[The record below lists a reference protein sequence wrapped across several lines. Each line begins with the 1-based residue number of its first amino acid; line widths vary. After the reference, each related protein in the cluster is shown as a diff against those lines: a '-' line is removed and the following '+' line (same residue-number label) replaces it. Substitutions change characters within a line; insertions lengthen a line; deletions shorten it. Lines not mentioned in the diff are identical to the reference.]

1 MDFYI
6 LKEEIVKSLNLTLGV
21 VEKRQTLP
29 ILSNVLIE
37 VDESSLKLTATD
49 LESEISTTSTISN
62 FNSGGKTTA
71 PARKLSDLCRLLPDM
86 AEIHFFLDGD
96 NLKIESGS
104 GKYNLSTLPS
114 DDFPV
119 FEFEDSQGQINISSE
134 NLKTIIMKTSFAMGN
149 QDWRHY
155 LNGLFISIDDKNI
168 TSVATD
174 AHRLALASSTL
185 NEASMETTDGIVP
198 RKSINEIG
206 KLVGDNSENV
216 LIKISQS
223 SILVEAAGTK
233 FVSKL
238 IEGKFPDYEQVIPTG
253 ESSLLVIDRKNFSDS
268 LSRVS
273 VLSSEKYK
281 GVRIITKKNSL
292 NISAN
297 NPEKEQGEE
306 VVACEYSGEEI
317 DIAFNVNYLQEIL
330 STIDS
335 ETIEINF
342 FGSEKS
348 CLITDPNSENLKYPL
363 KAYQLQP
370 SEDAVRNISLK
381 DNFTIESTNI
391 ILIFQSRV

>member
-71 PARKLSDLCRLLPDM
+71 PARKLSEFCRLLPDM

-149 QDWRHY
+149 QDWRQY

-168 TSVATD
+168 QTLVLPNVSEFVQPIIFSLPIQLLAYYTAVFKKTDVDQPRNLAKSVT
-174 AHRLALASSTL
+174 
-185 NEASMETTDGIVP
+185 
-198 RKSINEIG
+198 
-206 KLVGDNSENV
+206 
-216 LIKISQS
+216 
-223 SILVEAAGTK
+223 VE
-233 FVSKL
+233 
-238 IEGKFPDYEQVIPTG
+238 
-253 ESSLLVIDRKNFSDS
+253 
-268 LSRVS
+268 
-273 VLSSEKYK
+273 
-281 GVRIITKKNSL
+281 
-292 NISAN
+292 
-297 NPEKEQGEE
+297 
-306 VVACEYSGEEI
+306 
-317 DIAFNVNYLQEIL
+317 
-330 STIDS
+330 
-335 ETIEINF
+335 
-342 FGSEKS
+342 
-348 CLITDPNSENLKYPL
+348 
-363 KAYQLQP
+363 
-370 SEDAVRNISLK
+370 
-381 DNFTIESTNI
+381 
-391 ILIFQSRV
+391 

>member
-6 LKEEIVKSLNLTLGV
+6 TKEEVVKSLNQTLGV

-29 ILSNVLIE
+29 ILSNVLFE

-49 LESEISTTSTISN
+49 LESEISTTSIVSN

-71 PARKLSDLCRLLPDM
+71 PARKLNDLCRLMPDL
-86 AEIHFFLDGD
+86 AEIHFYLDGD
-96 NLKIESGS
+96 NLKIETES

-114 DDFPV
+114 EGFPV
-119 FEFEDSQGQINISSE
+119 FEIEETQSQINISSQ
-134 NLKTIIMKTSFAMGN
+134 NLKNLITKTSFAMGN

-155 LNGLFISIDDKNI
+155 LNGLYMMIDDKVI
-168 TSVATD
+168 TTVATD
-174 AHRLALASSTL
+174 AHRLAMATSSL
-185 NEASMETTDGIVP
+185 NEASSESTNGIVP

-206 KLVGDNSENV
+206 KLVGDESENV
-216 LIKISQS
+216 VIQLGQT
-223 SILVEAAGTK
+223 SIAVNVSGTT

-238 IEGKFPDYEQVIPTG
+238 IEGKFPDYEQVIPSG
-253 ESSLLVIDRKNFSDS
+253 ESSLLVVDRKNF
-268 LSRVS
+268 SRVS

-281 GVRIITKKNSL
+281 GVRIITKKDSL

-306 VVACEYSGEEI
+306 NLQCEYQGEEI

-348 CLITDPNSENLKYPL
+348 CLITDPNSENLKYVVMPL
-363 KAYQLQP
+363 
-370 SEDAVRNISLK
+370 
-381 DNFTIESTNI
+381 
-391 ILIFQSRV
+391 LI

>member
-6 LKEEIVKSLNLTLGV
+6 TKEEVVKSLNQTLGV

-29 ILSNVLIE
+29 ILSNVLFE

-49 LESEISTTSTISN
+49 LESEISTTSIISN
-62 FNSGGKTTA
+62 FKSGGKTTA

-86 AEIHFFLDGD
+86 TEIHFFLDGD
-96 NLKIESGS
+96 NLRIETES

-114 DDFPV
+114 EDFPV
-119 FEFEDSQGQINISSE
+119 FETEETQSQINISSQ
-134 NLKTIIMKTSFAMGN
+134 NLKTLISKTAFAMGN

-155 LNGLFISIDDKNI
+155 LNGLFLLIDDKTI
-168 TSVATD
+168 TTVATD
-174 AHRLALASSTL
+174 AHRLALAHSSL
-185 NEASMETTDGIVP
+185 NEAVSESTNGIVP

-206 KLVGDNSENV
+206 KLVGEASENV
-216 LIKISQS
+216 VIKLGQT
-223 SILVEAAGTK
+223 SIAANVSGTT

-238 IEGKFPDYEQVIPTG
+238 IEGKFPDYEQVIPSG
-253 ESSLLVIDRKNFSDS
+253 ESSLLVVDRKNFSES

-281 GVRIITKKNSL
+281 GVRILTKENSL

-306 VVACEYSGEEI
+306 NVECEYQGEEI

-330 STIDS
+330 STLDS
-335 ETIEINF
+335 EKIEINF

-348 CLITDPNSENLKYPL
+348 CLITDPNSSDLKYVVMPL
-363 KAYQLQP
+363 
-370 SEDAVRNISLK
+370 
-381 DNFTIESTNI
+381 
-391 ILIFQSRV
+391 LI

>member
-6 LKEEIVKSLNLTLGV
+6 TKEEVVKSLNLTLGV

-29 ILSNVLIE
+29 ILSNVLFE

-62 FNSGGKTTA
+62 FKSGGKITA
-71 PARKLSDLCRLLPDM
+71 SARKLSDLCRLMPDL

-96 NLKIESGS
+96 NLKIETES

-114 DDFPV
+114 EDFPV
-119 FEFEDSQGQINISSE
+119 FETEDAQSQINISSQ
-134 NLKTIIMKTSFAMGN
+134 NLKNLITKTSFAMGN

-155 LNGLFISIDDKNI
+155 LNGLFMMIDDKVI
-168 TSVATD
+168 TTVATD
-174 AHRLALASSTL
+174 AHRLAMATSSL
-185 NEASMETTDGIVP
+185 NEASSESTSGIVP

-206 KLVGDNSENV
+206 KLVGDESENV
-216 LIKISQS
+216 VIQLGQT
-223 SILVEAAGTK
+223 SIAANVSGTT

-238 IEGKFPDYEQVIPTG
+238 IEGKFPDYEQVIPSG
-253 ESSLLVIDRKNFSDS
+253 ESSLLVVDRKNLSES

-306 VVACEYSGEEI
+306 NLSCEYQGEDI

-335 ETIEINF
+335 EKIEINF

-348 CLITDPNSENLKYPL
+348 CLITDPNSENLKYVVMPL
-363 KAYQLQP
+363 
-370 SEDAVRNISLK
+370 
-381 DNFTIESTNI
+381 
-391 ILIFQSRV
+391 LI

>member
-6 LKEEIVKSLNLTLGV
+6 TKEEVVKSINLTLGV

-29 ILSNVLIE
+29 ILSNVLFE

-62 FNSGGKTTA
+62 FKSGGKITA
-71 PARKLSDLCRLLPDM
+71 PARKLSDLCRLMPDL
-86 AEIHFFLDGD
+86 AEIHFYLDGD
-96 NLKIESGS
+96 NLKIETES

-114 DDFPV
+114 EDFPV
-119 FEFEDSQGQINISSE
+119 FETEDTQSQINISSH
-134 NLKTIIMKTSFAMGN
+134 NLKNLITKTSFAMGN

-155 LNGLFISIDDKNI
+155 LNGLYMMIDDKVI
-168 TSVATD
+168 TTVATD
-174 AHRLALASSTL
+174 AHRLAMATSSL
-185 NEASMETTDGIVP
+185 NEASSESTSGIVP

-206 KLVGDNSENV
+206 KLVGDESENV
-216 LIKISQS
+216 VIQLGQT
-223 SILVEAAGTK
+223 SIAANVLGTT

-238 IEGKFPDYEQVIPTG
+238 IEGKFPDYEQVIPSG
-253 ESSLLVIDRKNFSDS
+253 ESSLLVVDRKNFSES

-281 GVRIITKKNSL
+281 GVRIITKKDSL

-306 VVACEYSGEEI
+306 NLSCEYQGEEI

-335 ETIEINF
+335 EKIEINF

-348 CLITDPNSENLKYPL
+348 CLITDPNSENLKYVVMPL
-363 KAYQLQP
+363 
-370 SEDAVRNISLK
+370 
-381 DNFTIESTNI
+381 
-391 ILIFQSRV
+391 LI

>member
-6 LKEEIVKSLNLTLGV
+6 TKEEVVKSLNLTLGV

-29 ILSNVLIE
+29 ILSNVLFE

-62 FNSGGKTTA
+62 FKSGGKFTA
-71 PARKLSDLCRLLPDM
+71 PARKLSDLCRLMPDL
-86 AEIHFFLDGD
+86 AEIHFYLDGD
-96 NLKIESGS
+96 NLKIETES

-114 DDFPV
+114 EDFPV
-119 FEFEDSQGQINISSE
+119 FETEDAQSQINISSQ
-134 NLKTIIMKTSFAMGN
+134 NLKNLITKTSFAMGN

-155 LNGLFISIDDKNI
+155 LNGLYMMIDDKVI
-168 TSVATD
+168 TTVATD
-174 AHRLALASSTL
+174 AHRLAMATSSL
-185 NEASMETTDGIVP
+185 NEASSESTSGIVP

-206 KLVGDNSENV
+206 KLVSDESENV
-216 LIKISQS
+216 VIQLGQT
-223 SILVEAAGTK
+223 SIAANVSGTT

-238 IEGKFPDYEQVIPTG
+238 IEGKFPDYEQVIPSG
-253 ESSLLVIDRKNFSDS
+253 ESSLLVVDRKNFSES

-281 GVRIITKKNSL
+281 GVRIITKKDSL

-306 VVACEYSGEEI
+306 NLSCEYQGDEI

-348 CLITDPNSENLKYPL
+348 CLITDPNSENLKYVVMPL
-363 KAYQLQP
+363 
-370 SEDAVRNISLK
+370 
-381 DNFTIESTNI
+381 
-391 ILIFQSRV
+391 LI

>member
-6 LKEEIVKSLNLTLGV
+6 TKEEVVKSLNQTLGV

-29 ILSNVLIE
+29 ILSNVLFE

-62 FNSGGKTTA
+62 FKSGGKTTA

-86 AEIHFFLDGD
+86 TEIHFFLDGD
-96 NLKIESGS
+96 NLRIETES

-114 DDFPV
+114 EDFPV
-119 FEFEDSQGQINISSE
+119 FETEETQSQINISSQ
-134 NLKTIIMKTSFAMGN
+134 NLKKLISKTAFAMGN

-155 LNGLFISIDDKNI
+155 LNGLFLLIDDKTI
-168 TSVATD
+168 TTVATD
-174 AHRLALASSTL
+174 AHRLALAHSSL
-185 NEASMETTDGIVP
+185 NEAVSESTNGIVP

-206 KLVGDNSENV
+206 KLVGEGSENV
-216 LIKISQS
+216 VIKLGQT
-223 SILVEAAGTK
+223 SIAANVSGTT

-238 IEGKFPDYEQVIPTG
+238 IEGKFPDYEQVIPSG
-253 ESSLLVIDRKNFSDS
+253 ESSLLVVDRKNFSES

-281 GVRIITKKNSL
+281 GVRILTKENSL

-306 VVACEYSGEEI
+306 NVECEYQGEEI

-330 STIDS
+330 STLDS
-335 ETIEINF
+335 EKIEINF

-348 CLITDPNSENLKYPL
+348 CLITDPNSSDLKYVVMPL
-363 KAYQLQP
+363 
-370 SEDAVRNISLK
+370 
-381 DNFTIESTNI
+381 
-391 ILIFQSRV
+391 LI

>member
-6 LKEEIVKSLNLTLGV
+6 TKEEVVKSLNLTLGV

-29 ILSNVLIE
+29 ILSNVLFE

-62 FNSGGKTTA
+62 FKSGGKITA
-71 PARKLSDLCRLLPDM
+71 PARKLSDLCRLMPDL
-86 AEIHFFLDGD
+86 AEIHFYLDGD
-96 NLKIESGS
+96 NLKIETES

-114 DDFPV
+114 EDFPV
-119 FEFEDSQGQINISSE
+119 FETEDTQSQINISSQ
-134 NLKTIIMKTSFAMGN
+134 NLKNLITKTSFAMGN

-155 LNGLFISIDDKNI
+155 LNGLYMMIDDKVI
-168 TSVATD
+168 TTVATD
-174 AHRLALASSTL
+174 AHRLAMATSSL
-185 NEASMETTDGIVP
+185 NEASSESTSGIVP

-206 KLVGDNSENV
+206 KLVGDESENV
-216 LIKISQS
+216 VIQLGQT
-223 SILVEAAGTK
+223 SIAANVSGTT

-238 IEGKFPDYEQVIPTG
+238 IEGKFPDYEQVIPSG
-253 ESSLLVIDRKNFSDS
+253 ESSLLVVDRKNFSES

-281 GVRIITKKNSL
+281 GVRIITKKDSL

-306 VVACEYSGEEI
+306 NLSCEYQGEEI

-335 ETIEINF
+335 EKIEINF

-348 CLITDPNSENLKYPL
+348 CLITDPTSENLKYVVMPL
-363 KAYQLQP
+363 
-370 SEDAVRNISLK
+370 
-381 DNFTIESTNI
+381 
-391 ILIFQSRV
+391 LI

>member
-6 LKEEIVKSLNLTLGV
+6 TKEEVVKSINLTLGV

-29 ILSNVLIE
+29 ILSNVLFE

-62 FNSGGKTTA
+62 FKSGGKITA
-71 PARKLSDLCRLLPDM
+71 PARKLSDLCRLMPDL
-86 AEIHFFLDGD
+86 AEIHFYLDGD
-96 NLKIESGS
+96 NLKIETES

-114 DDFPV
+114 EDFPV
-119 FEFEDSQGQINISSE
+119 FEIEDTQSQINISSQ
-134 NLKTIIMKTSFAMGN
+134 NLKNLITKTSFAMGN

-155 LNGLFISIDDKNI
+155 LNGLYMMIDDKVI
-168 TSVATD
+168 TTVATD
-174 AHRLALASSTL
+174 AHRLAMATSSL
-185 NEASMETTDGIVP
+185 NEASSESTSGIVP

-206 KLVGDNSENV
+206 KLVGDESENV
-216 LIKISQS
+216 VIQLGQT
-223 SILVEAAGTK
+223 SIAANLSGTT

-238 IEGKFPDYEQVIPTG
+238 IEGKFPDYEQVIPSG
-253 ESSLLVIDRKNFSDS
+253 ESSLLVVDRKNFSES

-281 GVRIITKKNSL
+281 GVRIITKKDSL

-306 VVACEYSGEEI
+306 NLSCEYQGEEI

-335 ETIEINF
+335 EKIEINF

-348 CLITDPNSENLKYPL
+348 CLITDPNSENLKYVVMPL
-363 KAYQLQP
+363 
-370 SEDAVRNISLK
+370 
-381 DNFTIESTNI
+381 
-391 ILIFQSRV
+391 LI

>member
-6 LKEEIVKSLNLTLGV
+6 LKEEVVKSLNLTLGV

-62 FNSGGKTTA
+62 FKSGGKTTA
-71 PARKLSDLCRLLPDM
+71 PARKLSDLCRLLPDLT
-86 AEIHFFLDGD
+86 EIHFFLDGD
-96 NLKIESGS
+96 NLKIETSS

-114 DDFPV
+114 DDFPI
-119 FEFEDSQGQINISSE
+119 FETEDTQSQVNISSE
-134 NLKTIIMKTSFAMGN
+134 NLKTLISKTAFAMGN

-155 LNGLFISIDDKNI
+155 LNGLYMLIDDKTI
-168 TSVATD
+168 TAVATD
-174 AHRLALASSTL
+174 AHRLAVSKSLL
-185 NEASMETTDGIVP
+185 NEAASESTSGIIP

-206 KLVGDNSENV
+206 KLVGDESENIV
-216 LIKISQS
+216 IKLGPT
-223 SILVEAAGTK
+223 SIAANVSGTT

-238 IEGKFPDYEQVIPTG
+238 IEGKFPDYEQVIPSG
-253 ESSLLVIDRKNFSDS
+253 DSSLLVIDRKIFSDS

-281 GVRIITKKNSL
+281 GIRILTKENIL

-306 VVACEYSGEEI
+306 NVSCEYSGDEI

-335 ETIEINF
+335 EKIEINF

-348 CLITDPNSENLKYPL
+348 CLITDPNSDDLKYVVMPL
-363 KAYQLQP
+363 
-370 SEDAVRNISLK
+370 
-381 DNFTIESTNI
+381 
-391 ILIFQSRV
+391 LIWCGINKYIH

>member
-6 LKEEIVKSLNLTLGV
+6 TKEEVVKSLNLTLGV

-29 ILSNVLIE
+29 ILSNVLFE

-62 FNSGGKTTA
+62 YKSGGKTTA

-86 AEIHFFLDGD
+86 TEIHFFLDGD
-96 NLKIESGS
+96 NLKIETDS

-114 DDFPV
+114 EDFPV
-119 FEFEDSQGQINISSE
+119 FELEDIQSQINISSQ
-134 NLKTIIMKTSFAMGN
+134 NLKTLILKTAFAMGN

-155 LNGLFISIDDKNI
+155 LNGLFLLIDDKTI
-168 TSVATD
+168 TTVATD
-174 AHRLALASSTL
+174 AHRLAMASSIL
-185 NEASMETTDGIVP
+185 NEAISDSTNGIVP

-206 KLVGDNSENV
+206 KLVSDGSENA
-216 LIKISQS
+216 LINLGQTSIAVNIS
-223 SILVEAAGTK
+223 GTT

-238 IEGKFPDYEQVIPTG
+238 IEGKFPDYEQVIPSG
-253 ESSLLVIDRKNFSDS
+253 ESSLLIVDRKKLSES

-281 GVRIITKKNSL
+281 GIRIITNKNNL

-306 VVACEYSGEEI
+306 NLTVEYKGEEV

-330 STIDS
+330 STLDS
-335 ETIEINF
+335 EKIEINF
-342 FGSEKS
+342 FGSDKS
-348 CLITDPNSENLKYPL
+348 CLIIDPNSDDLKYVVMPL
-363 KAYQLQP
+363 
-370 SEDAVRNISLK
+370 
-381 DNFTIESTNI
+381 
-391 ILIFQSRV
+391 LI

>member
-6 LKEEIVKSLNLTLGV
+6 TKEEVVKSLNLTLGV

-29 ILSNVLIE
+29 ILSNVLFE

-62 FNSGGKTTA
+62 FKSGGKTTA
-71 PARKLSDLCRLLPDM
+71 PARKLSDLCRLMPDL

-96 NLKIESGS
+96 NLKIETES

-114 DDFPV
+114 EDFPV
-119 FEFEDSQGQINISSE
+119 FETEDAQSQINISSQ
-134 NLKTIIMKTSFAMGN
+134 NLKNLITKTSFAMGN

-155 LNGLFISIDDKNI
+155 LNGLYMMIDDKVI
-168 TSVATD
+168 TTVATD
-174 AHRLALASSTL
+174 AHRLAMATSSL
-185 NEASMETTDGIVP
+185 NEASSESTSGIVP

-206 KLVGDNSENV
+206 KLVGDESENV
-216 LIKISQS
+216 VIQLGQT
-223 SILVEAAGTK
+223 SIAANVSGTT

-238 IEGKFPDYEQVIPTG
+238 IEGKFPDYEQVIPSG
-253 ESSLLVIDRKNFSDS
+253 ESSLLVVDRKNFSES

-281 GVRIITKKNSL
+281 GVRIITKKDSL

-306 VVACEYSGEEI
+306 NLSCKYQGEEI

-335 ETIEINF
+335 EKIEINF

-348 CLITDPNSENLKYPL
+348 CLITDPNSENLKYVVMPL
-363 KAYQLQP
+363 
-370 SEDAVRNISLK
+370 
-381 DNFTIESTNI
+381 
-391 ILIFQSRV
+391 LI

>member
-6 LKEEIVKSLNLTLGV
+6 LKEEVVKSLNLTLGV

-37 VDESSLKLTATD
+37 VDETSLKFTATD

-62 FNSGGKTTA
+62 FKSGGKTTA
-71 PARKLSDLCRLLPDM
+71 PARKLSDLCRLLPDLT
-86 AEIHFFLDGD
+86 EIHFYLDGD
-96 NLKIESGS
+96 NLNIETSS

-114 DDFPV
+114 EDFPV
-119 FEFEDSQGQINISSE
+119 FEIEDTESQINISSV
-134 NLKTIIMKTSFAMGN
+134 NLNMLITKTSFAMGN

-155 LNGLFISIDDKNI
+155 LNGLFVSIDDKNI
-168 TSVATD
+168 TTVATD
-174 AHRLALASSTL
+174 AHRLALASTTL
-185 NEASMETTDGIVP
+185 NEASSESTSGIIP

-206 KLVGDNSENV
+206 KIAGDNSDNV
-216 LIKISQS
+216 IVKISQTSVSVES
-223 SILVEAAGTK
+223 SGTV

-238 IEGKFPDYEQVIPTG
+238 IEGKFPDYEQVIPSG
-253 ESSLLVIDRKNFSDS
+253 ESSVLEIDKKLFSES

-281 GVRIITKKNSL
+281 GVRIVTNENSL
-292 NISAN
+292 HISAN

-306 VVACEYSGEEI
+306 NLNCKYKGENV

-335 ETIEINF
+335 EIIEVNF
-342 FGSEKS
+342 FGSDKS
-348 CLITDPNSENLKYPL
+348 CLITDPNNESLKYVVMPL
-363 KAYQLQP
+363 
-370 SEDAVRNISLK
+370 
-381 DNFTIESTNI
+381 
-391 ILIFQSRV
+391 LI

>member
-6 LKEEIVKSLNLTLGV
+6 TKEEVVKSLNLTLGV

-29 ILSNVLIE
+29 ILSNVLFE

-49 LESEISTTSTISN
+49 LESEISTTSTVSN
-62 FNSGGKTTA
+62 YKSGGKTTA
-71 PARKLSDLCRLLPDM
+71 PARKLSDLCRLMPDL

-96 NLKIESGS
+96 NLKIETES

-114 DDFPV
+114 EDFPV
-119 FEFEDSQGQINISSE
+119 FEIEDTQSQINISSQ
-134 NLKTIIMKTSFAMGN
+134 NLKNLITKTSFAMGN

-155 LNGLFISIDDKNI
+155 LNGLYMMIDDKVI
-168 TSVATD
+168 TTVATD
-174 AHRLALASSTL
+174 AHRLAMATSSL
-185 NEASMETTDGIVP
+185 NEASSESTSGIVP

-206 KLVGDNSENV
+206 KLVGDESENV
-216 LIKISQS
+216 VIQLGQT
-223 SILVEAAGTK
+223 SIAANVSGTT

-238 IEGKFPDYEQVIPTG
+238 IEGKFPDYEQVIPSG
-253 ESSLLVIDRKNFSDS
+253 ESSLLVVDRKNFSES

-281 GVRIITKKNSL
+281 GVRIITKKDSL

-306 VVACEYSGEEI
+306 NLSCEYQGEEI

-335 ETIEINF
+335 EKIEINF

-348 CLITDPNSENLKYPL
+348 CLITDPNSENLKYVVMPL
-363 KAYQLQP
+363 
-370 SEDAVRNISLK
+370 
-381 DNFTIESTNI
+381 
-391 ILIFQSRV
+391 LI

>member
-1 MDFYI
+1 MDFHI
-6 LKEEIVKSLNLTLGV
+6 TKEEVVKSLNLTLGV

-29 ILSNVLIE
+29 ILSNVLFE

-62 FNSGGKTTA
+62 FKSGGKTTA
-71 PARKLSDLCRLLPDM
+71 PARKLSDLCRLMPDL

-96 NLKIESGS
+96 NLKIETES

-114 DDFPV
+114 EDFPV
-119 FEFEDSQGQINISSE
+119 FETEDAQSQINISSQ
-134 NLKTIIMKTSFAMGN
+134 NLKNLITKTSFAMGN

-155 LNGLFISIDDKNI
+155 LNGLYMMIDDKVI
-168 TSVATD
+168 TTVATD
-174 AHRLALASSTL
+174 AHRLAMATSSL
-185 NEASMETTDGIVP
+185 NEASSESTSGIVP

-206 KLVGDNSENV
+206 KLVGDESENV
-216 LIKISQS
+216 VIQLGQT
-223 SILVEAAGTK
+223 SIAANVSGTT

-238 IEGKFPDYEQVIPTG
+238 IEGKFPDYEQVIPSG
-253 ESSLLVIDRKNFSDS
+253 ESSLLVVDRKNFSES

-281 GVRIITKKNSL
+281 GVRIITKKDSL

-306 VVACEYSGEEI
+306 NLSCEYQGEEI

-330 STIDS
+330 SLS
-335 ETIEINF
+335 
-342 FGSEKS
+342 
-348 CLITDPNSENLKYPL
+348 LIH
-363 KAYQLQP
+363 
-370 SEDAVRNISLK
+370 I
-381 DNFTIESTNI
+381 
-391 ILIFQSRV
+391 

>member
-6 LKEEIVKSLNLTLGV
+6 TKEEVVKSINQTLGV

-29 ILSNVLIE
+29 ILSNVLFE

-62 FNSGGKTTA
+62 FKSGGKITA
-71 PARKLSDLCRLLPDM
+71 PARKLSDLCRLMPDL
-86 AEIHFFLDGD
+86 AEIHFYLDGD
-96 NLKIESGS
+96 NLKIETES

-114 DDFPV
+114 EDFPV
-119 FEFEDSQGQINISSE
+119 FETEDAQSQINISSQ
-134 NLKTIIMKTSFAMGN
+134 NLKNLITKTSFAMGN

-155 LNGLFISIDDKNI
+155 LNGLYMMIDDKVI
-168 TSVATD
+168 TTVATD
-174 AHRLALASSTL
+174 AHRLAMATSSL
-185 NEASMETTDGIVP
+185 NEASSESTSGIVP

-206 KLVGDNSENV
+206 KLVGDESENV
-216 LIKISQS
+216 VIQLGQT
-223 SILVEAAGTK
+223 SIAANVSGTT

-238 IEGKFPDYEQVIPTG
+238 IEGKFPDYEQVIPSG
-253 ESSLLVIDRKNFSDS
+253 ESSLLVVDRKNFSES

-281 GVRIITKKNSL
+281 GVRIITKKDSL

-306 VVACEYSGEEI
+306 NLSCEYQGEEI

-335 ETIEINF
+335 EKIEINF

-348 CLITDPNSENLKYPL
+348 CLITDPNSENLKYVVMPL
-363 KAYQLQP
+363 
-370 SEDAVRNISLK
+370 
-381 DNFTIESTNI
+381 
-391 ILIFQSRV
+391 LI

>member
-6 LKEEIVKSLNLTLGV
+6 TKEEVVKSINLTLGV

-29 ILSNVLIE
+29 ILSNVLFE

-62 FNSGGKTTA
+62 FKSGGKITA
-71 PARKLSDLCRLLPDM
+71 PARKLSDLCRLMPDL
-86 AEIHFFLDGD
+86 AEIHFYLDGD
-96 NLKIESGS
+96 NLKIETES

-114 DDFPV
+114 EDFPV
-119 FEFEDSQGQINISSE
+119 FETEDTQSQINISSQ
-134 NLKTIIMKTSFAMGN
+134 NLKNLITKTSFAMGN

-155 LNGLFISIDDKNI
+155 LNGLYMMIDDKVI
-168 TSVATD
+168 TTVATD
-174 AHRLALASSTL
+174 AHRLAMATSSL
-185 NEASMETTDGIVP
+185 NEASSESTSGIVP

-206 KLVGDNSENV
+206 KLVGDESENV
-216 LIKISQS
+216 VIQLGQT
-223 SILVEAAGTK
+223 SIAANVSGTT

-238 IEGKFPDYEQVIPTG
+238 IEGKFPDYEQVIPSG
-253 ESSLLVIDRKNFSDS
+253 ESSLLVVDRKNFSES

-281 GVRIITKKNSL
+281 GVRIITKKDSL

-306 VVACEYSGEEI
+306 NLSCEYQGDEI

-335 ETIEINF
+335 EKIEINF

-348 CLITDPNSENLKYPL
+348 CLITDPNSETLKYVVMPL
-363 KAYQLQP
+363 
-370 SEDAVRNISLK
+370 
-381 DNFTIESTNI
+381 
-391 ILIFQSRV
+391 LI

>member
-6 LKEEIVKSLNLTLGV
+6 TKEEVVKSINLTLGV

-29 ILSNVLIE
+29 ILSNVLFE

-62 FNSGGKTTA
+62 FKSGGKITA
-71 PARKLSDLCRLLPDM
+71 PARKLSDLCRLMPDL
-86 AEIHFFLDGD
+86 AEIHFYLDGD
-96 NLKIESGS
+96 NLKIETES

-114 DDFPV
+114 EDFPV
-119 FEFEDSQGQINISSE
+119 FETEDTQSQINISSQ
-134 NLKTIIMKTSFAMGN
+134 NLKNLITKTSFAMGN

-155 LNGLFISIDDKNI
+155 LNGLYMMIDDKVI
-168 TSVATD
+168 TTVATD
-174 AHRLALASSTL
+174 AHRLAMATSSL
-185 NEASMETTDGIVP
+185 NEASSESTSGIVP

-206 KLVGDNSENV
+206 KLVGDESENV
-216 LIKISQS
+216 VIQLGQT
-223 SILVEAAGTK
+223 SIAANVSGTT

-238 IEGKFPDYEQVIPTG
+238 IEGKFPDYEQVIPSG
-253 ESSLLVIDRKNFSDS
+253 ESSLLVVDRKNFSES

-281 GVRIITKKNSL
+281 GVRIITKKDSL

-306 VVACEYSGEEI
+306 NLSCEYQGEEI

-335 ETIEINF
+335 ENIEINF

-348 CLITDPNSENLKYPL
+348 CLITDPNSENLKYVVMPL
-363 KAYQLQP
+363 
-370 SEDAVRNISLK
+370 
-381 DNFTIESTNI
+381 
-391 ILIFQSRV
+391 LI

>member
-6 LKEEIVKSLNLTLGV
+6 LKEEVVKSLNLTLGV

-37 VDESSLKLTATD
+37 VDETSLKFTATD

-62 FNSGGKTTA
+62 FKSGGKTTA
-71 PARKLSDLCRLLPDM
+71 PARKLSDLCRLLPDLT
-86 AEIHFFLDGD
+86 EIHFYLDGD
-96 NLKIESGS
+96 NLNIETSS

-114 DDFPV
+114 EDFPV
-119 FEFEDSQGQINISSE
+119 FEIEDTESQINISSI
-134 NLKTIIMKTSFAMGN
+134 NLNMLITKTSFAMGN

-155 LNGLFISIDDKNI
+155 LNGLFVSIDDKNI
-168 TSVATD
+168 TTVATD
-174 AHRLALASSTL
+174 AHRLALASTTL
-185 NEASMETTDGIVP
+185 NEASSESTSGIVP

-206 KLVGDNSENV
+206 KIAGDNSDNV
-216 LIKISQS
+216 IVKISQTSVSVES
-223 SILVEAAGTK
+223 SGTV

-238 IEGKFPDYEQVIPTG
+238 IEGKFPDYEQVIPSG
-253 ESSLLVIDRKNFSDS
+253 ESSVLEIDKKLFSES

-281 GVRIITKKNSL
+281 GVRIVTNENSL
-292 NISAN
+292 HISAN

-306 VVACEYSGEEI
+306 NLNCKYKGENV

-335 ETIEINF
+335 EIIEVNF
-342 FGSEKS
+342 FGSDKS
-348 CLITDPNSENLKYPL
+348 CLITDPNNESLKYVVMPL
-363 KAYQLQP
+363 
-370 SEDAVRNISLK
+370 
-381 DNFTIESTNI
+381 
-391 ILIFQSRV
+391 LI

>member
-6 LKEEIVKSLNLTLGV
+6 TKEEVVKSLNQTLGV

-29 ILSNVLIE
+29 ILSNILFE

-62 FNSGGKTTA
+62 FKSGGKITA
-71 PARKLSDLCRLLPDM
+71 PARKLSDLCRLMPDLV
-86 AEIHFFLDGD
+86 EIHFFLDGD
-96 NLKIESGS
+96 NLKIETES

-114 DDFPV
+114 EDFPV
-119 FEFEDSQGQINISSE
+119 FEIEDTQSQINISSQ
-134 NLKTIIMKTSFAMGN
+134 NLKNLITKTSFAMGN

-155 LNGLFISIDDKNI
+155 LNGLYMMIDDKVI
-168 TSVATD
+168 TTVATD
-174 AHRLALASSTL
+174 AHRLAMATSSL
-185 NEASMETTDGIVP
+185 NEASSESTSGIVP

-206 KLVGDNSENV
+206 KLVGDESENV
-216 LIKISQS
+216 VIQLGQT
-223 SILVEAAGTK
+223 SIAANVSGTT

-238 IEGKFPDYEQVIPTG
+238 IEGKFPDYEQVIPSG
-253 ESSLLVIDRKNFSDS
+253 ESSLLVVDRKNFSES

-281 GVRIITKKNSL
+281 GVRIITKKDSL

-306 VVACEYSGEEI
+306 NLPCEYQGEEI

-348 CLITDPNSENLKYPL
+348 CLITDPNSENLKYVVMPL
-363 KAYQLQP
+363 
-370 SEDAVRNISLK
+370 
-381 DNFTIESTNI
+381 
-391 ILIFQSRV
+391 LI